1 MKNIIRSILYEL
13 IRTKLIYIL
22 FAICALMMVLV
33 TVFNGE
39 DTCIS
44 GLYLTDS
51 SVTFTFPIFMVGTA
65 VGMISCADMKDKVG
79 NYEILNGHSRL
90 QYYLARFICSVT
102 VASLLGYILSFIP
115 MVLGMLIFGW
125 GTKLDFECVFVRHLL
140 YIFPFVR
147 LASFLACISFLVKN
161 SSAMIAIGS
170 AVGLSTPMLFAFFP
184 DASDSVILSIY
195 NLKHL
200 MSFDTW
206 EIYNLSSNGIDRYRS
221 AISTLPAN
229 LIASTMVVSLVMI
242 GAYLLIGY
250 ALFRRS
256 DLS

>member
-13 IRTKLIYIL
+13 FRTKLIYIL
-22 FAICALMMVLV
+22 FAIFALMMVLV
-33 TVFNGE
+33 TVFNGK
-39 DTCIS
+39 DTSIS

-102 VASLLGYILSFIP
+102 VASILGYILSFIP
-115 MVLGMLIFGW
+115 MILGMLVFGW
-125 GTKLDFECVFVRHLL
+125 GTKLDFGCVLVRHIL

-147 LASFLACISFLVKN
+147 LASFFACISFLVKN
-161 SSAMIAIGS
+161 SFAMIAIGS
-170 AVGLSTPMLFAFFP
+170 GVGLATPMLLAFFP
-184 DASDSVILSIY
+184 DASESVFLSIY

-206 EIYNLSSNGIDRYRS
+206 EIYNLSTSGIDRYRS
-221 AISTLPAN
+221 AVSSLPAN
-229 LIASTMVVSLVMI
+229 LIVSTIVVSLVMI
-242 GAYLLIGY
+242 VAYLLIGY